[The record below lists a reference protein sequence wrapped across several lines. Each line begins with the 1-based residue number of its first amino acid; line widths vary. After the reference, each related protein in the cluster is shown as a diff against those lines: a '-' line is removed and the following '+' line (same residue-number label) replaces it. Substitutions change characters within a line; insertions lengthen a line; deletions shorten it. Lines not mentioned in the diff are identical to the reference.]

1 MQILLEASTKR
12 ENDELMGF
20 GIDPFEESA
29 AAAEKLVYGL
39 GGNHHITILWAAI
52 GDTIG
57 DAELLCLAPDAR
69 NRVRKEMKAMG
80 KTTEEIR
87 NVDDNIAYLENM
99 SCTSIGNAQEAFIS
113 YIREAERL
121 SATSITLL
129 DKRTVP
135 ALTFDYIFTAHNIK
149 GCEVLVIDAE
159 GADCAILKS
168 MIDICTHNGIMWPW
182 VVQFE
187 AQGHAGQGN
196 EEAMLC
202 TLQSHGY
209 LLLSADWNLTLV
221 HGPTLSNHS
230 RLCKWADLHFTL
242 QCSLC
247 KRCARPSSNTFAKD
261 VGKGRSQWR
270 WDEWSCKWC
279 CDHRWK

>member
-1 MQILLEASTKR
+1 MNAKR
-12 ENDELMGF
+12 
-20 GIDPFEESA
+20 
-29 AAAEKLVYGL
+29 
-39 GGNHHITILWAAI
+39 
-52 GDTIG
+52 
-57 DAELLCLAPDAR
+57 
-69 NRVRKEMKAMG
+69 

-87 NVDDNIAYLENM
+87 KVDRHLAYLENM
-99 SCTSIGNAQEAFIS
+99 SCTSIGYAQKDFME
-113 YIREAERL
+113 YIGEAERL
-121 SATSITLL
+121 SATAKSLM
-129 DKRTVP
+129 DVRKVP
-135 ALTFDYIFTAHNIK
+135 VFTFDYNLTHHRIK

-159 GADCAILKS
+159 GADCVILES
-168 MIDICTHNGIMWPW
+168 VIGTCTSKDIMWPW
-182 VVQFE
+182 VVRFE

-230 RLCKWADLHFTL
+230 RLGKWADLHFTL

-247 KRCARPSSNTFAKD
+247 KRCARPSSETFAKD
-261 VGKGRSQWR
+261 IGKGRSQWR
-270 WDEWSCKWC
+270 WDEWSCKRC